1 MNTCIVCNLRT
12 TIRMDQLFRI
22 FWHIKVHLLI
32 SSDIK
37 CSIISIS
44 YYIYHV
50 CMQLL
55 FEDNDPFYATFF
67 SPTCDEYDKM
77 LQMCDTFFK
86 LDRCKLHGPTCCCC
100 YSNSCIVSRNNG
112 IFSRVA
118 RTSNQWI
125 TACTLQYLSEIS
137 KWSDQRWWSGQFK
150 WGLEIFG

>member
-22 FWHIKVHLLI
+22 FWRIKVHLLI

-67 SPTCDEYDKM
+67 SLTCDEYDKM

-100 YSNSCIVSRNNG
+100 YSNFVSTFICISMLVMMMKNNSWGLKNAKRFCSKG
-112 IFSRVA
+112 IFKLCNELYR
-118 RTSNQWI
+118 
-125 TACTLQYLSEIS
+125 
-137 KWSDQRWWSGQFK
+137 K
-150 WGLEIFG
+150 